1 MTIELL
7 IALVTC
13 VASVTGTVIDL
24 LSYLNKKE

>member
-7 IALVTC
+7 IAIVTC